1 MSDLGKIA
9 VGAAALK
16 SREWKMGDHAQCKQ
30 TGEYFNSVG
39 VVMAVI
45 QVHRTPSLDVQIG
58 GERVVMA
65 TRHWWKVAESETSD
79 SEEDLPASAK
89 ALGGPEDGITRDSE
103 GSDDETSDSSSDSS
117 QNSMYEKSPI

>member
-1 MSDLGKIA
+1 
-9 VGAAALK
+9 
-16 SREWKMGDHAQCKQ
+16 MGDHAQCKQ

-39 VVMAVI
+39 VVMAII

-65 TRHWWKVAESETSD
+65 TRHWWKVAESESSD

-89 ALGGPEDGITRDSE
+89 ALDGPEDGITRDSE
-103 GSDDETSDSSSDSS
+103 GNDDETSDSALTCPKTACTNYPILTLQILIAIS
-117 QNSMYEKSPI
+117 QD

>member
-9 VGAAALK
+9 VGATALK

-58 GERVVMA
+58 GE
-65 TRHWWKVAESETSD
+65 
-79 SEEDLPASAK
+79 
-89 ALGGPEDGITRDSE
+89 
-103 GSDDETSDSSSDSS
+103 
-117 QNSMYEKSPI
+117 